1 MIFVVDY
8 CVNIDVPLLSITI
21 IIILNVTKLIVFLF
35 FALQSIKDKI
45 EKSRKMVR
53 DREHGEK
60 LKMQLIE
67 LHNNNKGNFSFIY
80 ILLNDFRDF
89 HLSVDSLDFIVL
101 FYFCF
106 LVYIIVFLDPFILFI
121 SFYLFIFFAIL
132 NYFFQLIVL
141 VTSIM
146 KI

>member
-53 DREHGEK
+53 DREHGDK

-67 LHNNNKGNFSFIY
+67 LHKNNKGKK
-80 ILLNDFRDF
+80 
-89 HLSVDSLDFIVL
+89 
-101 FYFCF
+101 
-106 LVYIIVFLDPFILFI
+106 
-121 SFYLFIFFAIL
+121 
-132 NYFFQLIVL
+132 Q
-141 VTSIM
+141 
-146 KI
+146 